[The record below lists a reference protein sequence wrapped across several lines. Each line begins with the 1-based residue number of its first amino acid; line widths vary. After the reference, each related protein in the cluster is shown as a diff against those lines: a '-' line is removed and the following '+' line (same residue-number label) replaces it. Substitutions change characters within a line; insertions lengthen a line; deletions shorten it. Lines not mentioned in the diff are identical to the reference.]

1 MDVPRASVG
10 PGVKS
15 ANGDLVRERDRL
27 RLLLDINN
35 AVISHL
41 DLKDLVRTVS
51 STLRDI
57 MPHDAAGIA
66 LYEPEHNHLREY
78 TNVSYQDVNAFRE
91 GETIP
96 IDGTPAGHVFST
108 GEPMLIRRPNPEV
121 FPADRYSQYPADSS
135 PKSACLALLSSHG
148 RKLGIAGVS
157 SIEVEKFSEQDLEL
171 FVQISDQIALAVDNS
186 LNFERA
192 RQAEQEI
199 RRRFERERLML
210 EINNAVVTQLSLR
223 DLVRV
228 ISTCLRDV
236 LQNDVTAVFLHDAEA
251 NEFRSYMFDVPPSMP
266 SIDEGI
272 GVPIEGSMGGVAFHA
287 GQPIFMTVQELEG
300 PLSDFDQA
308 LIKGGL
314 KAGGVVPLIAHDMK
328 LGVLGVGRLRDAPFT
343 AEEQELLCHTANQ
356 IAIAVE
362 NALAYCEIET
372 LKNKLASEK
381 VYLEEEIKY
390 NFAEIVGQS
399 RALQKV
405 LQQVETVAPTDSA
418 VLLCGETG
426 TGKELIARAIHDL
439 SGRRERTLVKLNCAA
454 IPTGL
459 LESELFGH
467 EKGAFTGAIAQRLG
481 RFELANK
488 GTLLLDEIGE
498 IPLDL
503 QPKLLRVLQEH
514 EFERLGSSRTIKTDA
529 RLIAATN
536 CDLLQM
542 VAEKRFRSD
551 LFYRLNVFPITIPPL
566 RERIEDIPLLAGY
579 FAKKHSL
586 RMNKRI
592 DSISKETIDALCSY
606 HWPGNV
612 RELENFIERAV
623 ILTSDSELQAPL
635 NELLTTS
642 GNGSEA
648 SPSGPA
654 AVPAKSSSLE
664 DVERAHI
671 EDVLRQTRGVIGGKG
686 GAAEILGLPISTL
699 RNRMKKLGLK

>member
-1 MDVPRASVG
+1 
-10 PGVKS
+10 
-15 ANGDLVRERDRL
+15 
-27 RLLLDINN
+27 
-35 AVISHL
+35 
-41 DLKDLVRTVS
+41 
-51 STLRDI
+51 
-57 MPHDAAGIA
+57 
-66 LYEPEHNHLREY
+66 
-78 TNVSYQDVNAFRE
+78 
-91 GETIP
+91 
-96 IDGTPAGHVFST
+96 
-108 GEPMLIRRPNPEV
+108 
-121 FPADRYSQYPADSS
+121 
-135 PKSACLALLSSHG
+135 
-148 RKLGIAGVS
+148 
-157 SIEVEKFSEQDLEL
+157 
-171 FVQISDQIALAVDNS
+171 
-186 LNFERA
+186 
-192 RQAEQEI
+192 
-199 RRRFERERLML
+199 
-210 EINNAVVTQLSLR
+210 
-223 DLVRV
+223 
-228 ISTCLRDV
+228 
-236 LQNDVTAVFLHDAEA
+236 
-251 NEFRSYMFDVPPSMP
+251 
-266 SIDEGI
+266 
-272 GVPIEGSMGGVAFHA
+272 
-287 GQPIFMTVQELEG
+287 
-300 PLSDFDQA
+300 
-308 LIKGGL
+308 
-314 KAGGVVPLIAHDMK
+314 VPLIAHDMK

>member
-1 MDVPRASVG
+1 VVGASG
-10 PGVKS
+10 LKS
-15 ANGDLVRERDRL
+15 ADGNLVRQRDRL
-27 RLLLDINN
+27 RLLLEVNN

-41 DLKDLVRTVS
+41 DLKDLVRSVS
-51 STLRDI
+51 ATLRDI
-57 MPHDAAGIA
+57 MPHDSAGIA

-78 TNVSYQDVNAFRE
+78 TNVAYKDLDAFQE

-96 IDGTPAGHVFST
+96 IEGTPAGQVFLT
-108 GEPMLIRRPNPEV
+108 GEPLLIRRPNPEA
-121 FPADRYSQYPADSS
+121 FPADRYSQRPVEGT

-157 SIEVEKFSEQDLEL
+157 SIQEEKFTESDLEL
-171 FVQISDQIALAVDNS
+171 FTQISDQIALAVDNS

-199 RRRFERERLML
+199 RGRFERERLML
-210 EINNAVVTQLSLR
+210 EVNNAVVSQLSLR

-228 ISTCLRDV
+228 IGSCLRNV
-236 LQNDVTAVFLHDAEA
+236 LQNDVTAVFLYDAEGHQ
-251 NEFRSYMFDVPPSMP
+251 FRSYMFDVPPSMP
-266 SIDEGI
+266 AIDEGV
-272 GVPIEGSMGGVAFHA
+272 GVPIEGSMGGVAFQS
-287 GQPIFMTVQELEG
+287 GRPIFMTVQEIEG
-300 PLSDFDQA
+300 TLSDFDQA
-308 LIKGGL
+308 LVNGGL
-314 KAGGVVPLIAHDMK
+314 KAGGIVPLIAHDRK
-328 LGVLGVGRLRDAPFT
+328 LGVLGVGRLRDVPFT
-343 AEEQELLCHTANQ
+343 SEEQDLLCHTANQ

-362 NALAYCEIET
+362 NALAYREIET

-399 RALQKV
+399 AALKKV

-467 EKGAFTGAIAQRLG
+467 EKGAFTGAIVQRVG

-514 EFERLGSSRTIKTDA
+514 EFERLGSSKTIKTDA

-566 RERIEDIPLLAGY
+566 RERVEDIALLTGY

-592 DSISKETIDALCSY
+592 DSISKETIDVLCSY

-623 ILTSDSELQAPL
+623 ILTSGSELQAPL
-635 NELLTTS
+635 NELRSTP

-648 SPSGPA
+648 LQPGPPTA
-654 AVPAKSSSLE
+654 PKKPSSLE
-664 DVERAHI
+664 DIERAHI
-671 EDVLRQTRGVIGGKG
+671 EDVLRQTKGVIGGKG

>member
-1 MDVPRASVG
+1 
-10 PGVKS
+10 VK
-15 ANGDLVRERDRL
+15 AADRNLVRERDRL

-35 AVISHL
+35 AVVSHL
-41 DLKDLVRTVS
+41 DLKDLVRSVS
-51 STLRDI
+51 ATLRDI

-78 TNVSYQDVNAFRE
+78 TNVTYRDVNAFRE
-91 GETIP
+91 GDAIP
-96 IDGTPAGHVFST
+96 IDGTPAGQVFVT
-108 GEPMLIRRPNPEV
+108 GEPMLIRRPNPEA
-121 FPADRYSQYPADSS
+121 FPADVYSQSPAEDR
-135 PKSACLALLSSHG
+135 PKSACLALLRSHG

-157 SIEVEKFSEQDLEL
+157 STEVEKFTEQDLEL
-171 FVQISDQIALAVDNS
+171 FAQISDQIALAVDNA

-210 EINNAVVTQLSLR
+210 EVNNAVVSELSLR

-228 ISTCLRDV
+228 ITSCLRDV
-236 LQNDVTAVFLHDAEA
+236 LQNDVTAVFLYDAEGHQ
-251 NEFRSYMFDVPPSMP
+251 FQSYMFDVPPSIP
-266 SIDEGI
+266 AIDQGV
-272 GVPIEGSMGGVAFHA
+272 GVPIEGSLGGAAFQS
-287 GQPIFMTVQELEG
+287 GQPIFMTVREIG
-300 PLSDFDQA
+300 TSLSEFDQA
-308 LIKGGL
+308 LIDGGL
-314 KAGGVVPLIAHDMK
+314 KAGGVVPLIAHDLK
-328 LGVLGVGRLRDAPFT
+328 LGVLGVGRLRDDPFT
-343 AEEQELLCHTANQ
+343 SEEQELLCHTANQ

-399 RALQKV
+399 AALKKV
-405 LQQVETVAPTDSA
+405 LQQVKTVAPTDSA

-467 EKGAFTGAIAQRLG
+467 EKGAFTGAIAQRVG

-514 EFERLGSSRTIKTDA
+514 EFERLGSSKTIKTDA

-566 RERIEDIPLLAGY
+566 RARVEDIALLAGY

-592 DSISKETIDALCSY
+592 DSISKETVDLLCSY

-623 ILTSDSELQAPL
+623 ILTSGLELQAPL
-635 NELLTTS
+635 NELRSTS
-642 GNGSEA
+642 SSNGSEVQQ
-648 SPSGPA
+648 SVPIA
-654 AVPAKSSSLE
+654 AARSASLE

-671 EDVLRQTRGVIGGKG
+671 EEILRQTRGVVGGKG

>member
-1 MDVPRASVG
+1 LDVPPASVD

-15 ANGDLVRERDRL
+15 ANIDLVRERDRL
-27 RLLLDINN
+27 RLLLDVNN

-51 STLRDI
+51 ATLRDI
-57 MPHDAAGIA
+57 MPHDSAGIA

-78 TNVSYQDVNAFRE
+78 TNVTYQDVNAFRE
-91 GETIP
+91 GDTIP
-96 IDGTPAGHVFST
+96 LDGTPAGQVFVT
-108 GEPMLIRRPNPEV
+108 GQPMLIRRPNADA
-121 FPADRYSQYPADSS
+121 FPADRYSQHPVDSS
-135 PKSACLALLSSHG
+135 PKSACLALLSLHG

-157 SIEVEKFSEQDLEL
+157 SIEVEKFTEQDLEL

-210 EINNAVVTQLSLR
+210 EVNNAVVTQLSLR

-228 ISTCLRDV
+228 IATCLRQV

-251 NEFRSYMFDVPPSMP
+251 NQFRSYMFDVPSSIP

-272 GVPIEGSMGGVAFHA
+272 GVPIEGSMGGAAFHT
-287 GQPIFMTVQELEG
+287 GQPIFMTVRELAG
-300 PLSDFDQA
+300 SLSDFDQA
-308 LIKGGL
+308 MIRGGL
-314 KAGGVVPLIAHDMK
+314 KAGGIVPLIAHDKK
-328 LGVLGVGRLRDAPFT
+328 LGVLGVGRLKEVPYSS
-343 AEEQELLCHTANQ
+343 EEQELLCHTANQ
-356 IAIAVE
+356 IALAVE
-362 NALAYCEIET
+362 NALAYREIET

-399 RALQKV
+399 RALKKV

-467 EKGAFTGAIAQRLG
+467 EKGAFTGAIAQRVG

-536 CDLLQM
+536 CDLPQM

-551 LFYRLNVFPITIPPL
+551 LFYRLNVFPINIPPL

-592 DSISKETIDALCSY
+592 DSISKETIDRLCSY

-623 ILTSDSELQAPL
+623 ILTSGSELQAPL
-635 NELLTTS
+635 NELLSTS
-642 GNGSEA
+642 NNGSEDVRSVVA
-648 SPSGPA
+648 VKSKPA
-654 AVPAKSSSLE
+654 SLE
-664 DVERAHI
+664 DVERAHV
-671 EDVLRQTRGVIGGKG
+671 EEVLRQTKGVIGGKG

>member
-1 MDVPRASVG
+1 LDVPSSAPGS
-10 PGVKS
+10 GVK
-15 ANGDLVRERDRL
+15 AADPNLVRERDRL

-41 DLKDLVRTVS
+41 DLDDLVRAVS
-51 STLRDI
+51 ATLRDI
-57 MPHDAAGIA
+57 MPHDSAGIA
-66 LYEPEHNHLREY
+66 LYEPEHDHLREY
-78 TNVSYQDVNAFRE
+78 TNVTYRDVNAFRE
-91 GETIP
+91 GDTIP
-96 IDGTPAGHVFST
+96 IDGTPAGQVFVT
-108 GEPMLIRRPNPEV
+108 GEPMLIRRPDPES
-121 FPADRYSQYPADSS
+121 FPADVYSQNPNKDS
-135 PKSACLALLSSHG
+135 PKSACLALLRSHG

-157 SIEVEKFSEQDLEL
+157 STQVDTFTDEDLEL
-171 FVQISDQIALAVDNS
+171 FTQISDQIALAVENS

-210 EINNAVVTQLSLR
+210 EVNNAVVSQLSLR
-223 DLVRV
+223 ELVRV
-228 ISTCLRDV
+228 ITSCLRDV
-236 LQNDVTAVFLHDAEA
+236 LQNDVTAVFLYDAEGHQ
-251 NEFRSYMFDVPPSMP
+251 FRSYTFDVPPTIPM
-266 SIDEGI
+266 INEDV
-272 GVPIEGSMGGVAFHA
+272 GVPIEGSLGGAAFQS
-287 GQPIFMTVQELEG
+287 GQPIFLTVRELES

-308 LIKGGL
+308 MVDGGL
-314 KAGGVVPLIAHDMK
+314 KAGGVVPLIAHDRR

-343 AEEQELLCHTANQ
+343 SEEQELLCHTANQ

-362 NALAYCEIET
+362 NALAYREIET

-399 RALQKV
+399 PALKKV
-405 LQQVETVAPTDSA
+405 LQQVKTVAPTDSA

-439 SGRRERTLVKLNCAA
+439 SSRRERTLVKLNCAA

-467 EKGAFTGAIAQRLG
+467 ERGAFTGAIAQRVG

-514 EFERLGSSRTIKTDA
+514 EFERLGSSKTIKTDA

-566 RERIEDIPLLAGY
+566 RERVEDIALLSGY

-592 DSISKETIDALCSY
+592 DSISKETIDVLCSY

-623 ILTSDSELQAPL
+623 ILTAGLELQAPL
-635 NELLTTS
+635 NELLSTS
-642 GNGSEA
+642 SSNGSEVRHSVSIA
-648 SPSGPA
+648 AAKPA
-654 AVPAKSSSLE
+654 ALE

-671 EDVLRQTRGVIGGKG
+671 EEILRQTRGVVGGKG

>member
-1 MDVPRASVG
+1 VVGASG
-10 PGVKS
+10 LKS
-15 ANGDLVRERDRL
+15 ADGNLVRQRDRL
-27 RLLLDINN
+27 RLLLEVNN

-41 DLKDLVRTVS
+41 DLKDLVRSVS
-51 STLRDI
+51 ATLRDI
-57 MPHDAAGIA
+57 MPHDSAGIA

-78 TNVSYQDVNAFRE
+78 TNVAYKDLDAFQE

-96 IDGTPAGHVFST
+96 IEGTPAGQVFLT
-108 GEPMLIRRPNPEV
+108 GEPMLVRRPNPEAY
-121 FPADRYSQYPADSS
+121 PADRYSQRPVEGT

-157 SIEVEKFSEQDLEL
+157 SIQEERFTEADLEL
-171 FVQISDQIALAVDNS
+171 FTQISDQIALAVDNS

-210 EINNAVVTQLSLR
+210 EVNNAVVSQLSLR

-228 ISTCLRDV
+228 IGSCLRNV
-236 LQNDVTAVFLHDAEA
+236 LQNDVTAVFLYDAEGHQ
-251 NEFRSYMFDVPPSMP
+251 FRSYMFDVPPSMP
-266 SIDEGI
+266 AIDEGV
-272 GVPIEGSMGGVAFHA
+272 GVPIEGSMGGVAFQS
-287 GQPIFMTVQELEG
+287 GRPIFMTVQEIEG
-300 PLSDFDQA
+300 TLSDFDQA
-308 LIKGGL
+308 LVNGGL
-314 KAGGVVPLIAHDMK
+314 KAGGIVPLIAHDRK
-328 LGVLGVGRLRDAPFT
+328 LGVLGVGRLRDVPFT
-343 AEEQELLCHTANQ
+343 SEEQELLCHTANQ

-362 NALAYCEIET
+362 NALAYREIET

-399 RALQKV
+399 AALKKV

-467 EKGAFTGAIAQRLG
+467 EKGAFTGAIVQRVG

-514 EFERLGSSRTIKTDA
+514 EFERLGSSKTIKTDA

-566 RERIEDIPLLAGY
+566 RERVEDIALLTGY

-592 DSISKETIDALCSY
+592 DSISKETIDVLCSY

-623 ILTSDSELQAPL
+623 ILTSGSELQAPL
-635 NELLTTS
+635 NELRSTP

-648 SPSGPA
+648 LQHGPPTA
-654 AVPAKSSSLE
+654 PKKPSSLE
-664 DVERAHI
+664 DIERAHI
-671 EDVLRQTRGVIGGKG
+671 EDVLRQTKGVIGGKG

>member
-1 MDVPRASVG
+1 MDVPLSVG
-10 PGVKS
+10 PRAKS

-41 DLKDLVRTVS
+41 DLNDLVRSVS

-78 TNVSYQDVNAFRE
+78 TNVTYQDVNAFRE
-91 GETIP
+91 GEAIP
-96 IDGTPAGHVFST
+96 IDGTPAGHVFVT
-108 GEPMLIRRPNPEV
+108 GEPMLIRRPNLQA
-121 FPADRYSQYPADSS
+121 FPADRYSQHPVDSS
-135 PKSACLALLSSHG
+135 PKSACLALLSLHG

-157 SIEVEKFSEQDLEL
+157 SIEVEKFTEQDLEL

-186 LNFERA
+186 LNFQRA

-210 EINNAVVTQLSLR
+210 EVNNAVVTQLSLR

-228 ISTCLRDV
+228 IATCLRQV

-251 NEFRSYMFDVPPSMP
+251 NQFRSYMFDVPSSIP
-266 SIDEGI
+266 SIDDGI
-272 GVPIEGSMGGVAFHA
+272 GVPIEGSMGGAAFQT
-287 GQPIFMTVQELEG
+287 GQPIFMTVRELAG
-300 PLSDFDQA
+300 SLSDFDQA
-308 LIKGGL
+308 MISGGL
-314 KAGGVVPLIAHDMK
+314 KAGGIVPLIAHDKK
-328 LGVLGVGRLRDAPFT
+328 LGVLGVGRLKEVPYSS
-343 AEEQELLCHTANQ
+343 EEQELLCHTANQ

-362 NALAYCEIET
+362 NALAYREIET

-390 NFAEIVGQS
+390 NFAEIVGHS

-551 LFYRLNVFPITIPPL
+551 LFYRLNVFPINIPPL

-592 DSISKETIDALCSY
+592 DTISKETIDVLCSY

-642 GNGSEA
+642 SNGSEA

-664 DVERAHI
+664 AVERAHI